1 MWDVSIKMSFLQKQT
16 KKHGK
21 QTKEHVN
28 QKVKHRDQTEMSKT
42 LTVKVKRKESIAYLI
57 FLKHRRRFKN
67 FCCLHLRF
75 TLS

>member
-1 MWDVSIKMSFLQKQT
+1 MYQSKCHFFKNKPK

-42 LTVKVKRKESIAYLI
+42 LAVKVKRKESIACMI
-57 FLKHRRRFKN
+57 FVKAPSTF
-67 FCCLHLRF
+67 
-75 TLS
+75 